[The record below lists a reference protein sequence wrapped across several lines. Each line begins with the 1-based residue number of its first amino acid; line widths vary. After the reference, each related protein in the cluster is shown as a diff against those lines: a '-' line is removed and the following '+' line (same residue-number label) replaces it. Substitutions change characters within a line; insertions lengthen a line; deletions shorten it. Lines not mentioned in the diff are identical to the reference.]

1 MREII
6 SSTSESLHKKSR
18 SCEYCVA
25 VLSFSIKYRLRQK
38 KVCYCL
44 SSSITRCHSF
54 RWGHEGSQPSGWT
67 SCEEEE
73 AETGKPRP
81 VRYEWIHC
89 SAVALYECFSAVGCF
104 STDTRLSLSLFWFLS
119 SLICFSLCLQ
129 CLCVT
134 SCSTWD
140 WWSFFTNED
149 SPRRC
154 CSPPSSLVRLNI
166 LILSC
171 DIFAL
176 ICLTDLLNL
185 SMIMRLMDWSTNFQ
199 VCVCV
204 CCFSWSRLRQRT
216 ASSQDH
222 RGESANMRQCIWL
235 NKLQHG
241 DNLWLQSLN
250 EVLLQCLSGKKQ
262 LIIAALLQILL
273 SAIRL
278 VLL

>member
-89 SAVALYECFSAVGCF
+89 SVVALYECFSAVGCF
-104 STDTRLSLSLFWFLS
+104 STDTRLSLSLLVPVITNLFLS
-119 SLICFSLCLQ
+119 VFSVSLSPAAVREIDEVSSPTRIHLDAAAARPL
-129 CLCVT
+129 LWYD
-134 SCSTWD
+134 STY
-140 WWSFFTNED
+140 
-149 SPRRC
+149 
-154 CSPPSSLVRLNI
+154 SSSHVIYLP
-166 LILSC
+166 
-171 DIFAL
+171 
-176 ICLTDLLNL
+176 
-185 SMIMRLMDWSTNFQ
+185 
-199 VCVCV
+199 
-204 CCFSWSRLRQRT
+204 
-216 ASSQDH
+216 
-222 RGESANMRQCIWL
+222 
-235 NKLQHG
+235 
-241 DNLWLQSLN
+241 
-250 EVLLQCLSGKKQ
+250 
-262 LIIAALLQILL
+262 
-273 SAIRL
+273 
-278 VLL
+278 